1 MKIEKYGQHILDKT
15 NKFEVKKKK
24 KSETKSS
31 NNSKNFFKK
40 IIIHIINKMSTIN

>member
-24 KSETKSS
+24 KVKQRVQ
-31 NNSKNFFKK
+31 
-40 IIIHIINKMSTIN
+40 IILRIF